1 MSAPPSWEGLLRTPH
16 PCDHLVQLY
25 TDDAFLSRAV
35 SLFIGLGLADGEAA
49 VIIATPE
56 HVELFKKSLRA
67 AGLDVAALVER
78 EQFVLLDATTCLAE
92 FMVDGMPD
100 RDKFVNLVMP
110 VFARIRADGYERIR
124 LYGEMVNL
132 LWDHNLPGTVALEE
146 LWNQVLADTG
156 VSLLCAYSIDNFD
169 RHAHRGVLHQ
179 ISRCHS
185 HFIPV
190 DDYGRLEQAVDRAYA
205 DVFGTRGDPRSLRSL
220 ITARAAATTVMPPA
234 QAALFALTGLSS
246 GIADAVLERT
256 RFHYGGV

>member
-1 MSAPPSWEGLLRTPH
+1 MSATASWEGLLRTPH

-25 TDDAFLSRAV
+25 NDEAFLARAV
-35 SLFIGLGLADGEAA
+35 SLFVGIGLADGEGA

-56 HVELFKKSLRA
+56 HVTLFRKSLRG
-67 AGLDVAALVER
+67 AGLDVDALIER
-78 EQFVLLDATTCLAE
+78 EQLLFFDAKTCLAE
-92 FMVDGMPD
+92 FMVDAMPD
-100 RDKFVNLVMP
+100 RDKFVNLVTP
-110 VFARIRADGYERIR
+110 VFTRIRAAGYEKIR

-132 LWDHNLPGTVALEE
+132 LWDHNLAGTVALED

-156 VSLLCAYSIDNFD
+156 LSLLCAYSIDNFD

-220 ITARAAATTVMPPA
+220 ITARATANTVMPPA
-234 QAALFALTGLSS
+234 QAALFALNGLSS

-256 RFHYGGV
+256 RYHYGV